1 TPEAQGRGDP
11 RPPRRRS
18 LPAAD
23 HAHPR
28 PRRRQRDRRRLPGP
42 QAPLGPGPRQRRAA
56 PLPQGAGRTGAGT
69 RRQPPVH
76 QRPPGLAAG
85 GPGRGLARRGP
96 GAVRRQQQPPAHDPP
111 GQYPPP
117 DPGGLPRPAGRRGH
131 RGPAGALCQHWHLP
145 RRTHRRRAAAGVR
158 PGLGQRPGRGG
169 ATVRRAARPGPRRA
183 GPGRLQRPGRQGL
196 PSAGIPAGPG
206 GTGGPRRRPRAP
218 APGGGQP
225 RAPRA
230 PRHPRGRRWGR
241 HRQLVG
247 WQALRPHPPRR
258 PLLRQR
264 RDSPPPGHQTVAP
277 ARRHW
282 QAGANPGPPA
292 GRPVDYPQ
300 ARRAAA
306 LRHLLGA
313 ADGER
318 RGDRRLPRPPGGRH
332 GSGTGRALGTR
343 HRPRPPAAAGGGR
356 PRRLLLRTVGKTG
369 AGDNRR
375 ALTGN
380 PATMKIIIVGAG
392 QVGGTL
398 AEHLASEAND
408 ITVVDV
414 DGNRLRELQ
423 DRLDIRTVEGMGC
436 HPDVLMRA
444 SIEDADMLVAVTS
457 SDEINMLAC
466 QVAYSLFR
474 TPTKIARVRAQ
485 SYVLPRYRDKL
496 FSADHLPVDVLIT
509 PEQVVT
515 DYIHRLVE
523 QPGSLQVLDF
533 ADGIMQLV
541 AVRAYSDGPLVGN
554 QLRPLREHMPNVD
567 CRVAAIFRR
576 DRSIVPEGDTVI
588 EAGDEVFFIAA
599 KKNIRAVMGELRQ
612 LENPY
617 RRLIIAGGGNI
628 GYRLAQI
635 GRASCRE

>member
-1 TPEAQGRGDP
+1 
-11 RPPRRRS
+11 
-18 LPAAD
+18 
-23 HAHPR
+23 
-28 PRRRQRDRRRLPGP
+28 
-42 QAPLGPGPRQRRAA
+42 
-56 PLPQGAGRTGAGT
+56 
-69 RRQPPVH
+69 
-76 QRPPGLAAG
+76 
-85 GPGRGLARRGP
+85 
-96 GAVRRQQQPPAHDPP
+96 
-111 GQYPPP
+111 
-117 DPGGLPRPAGRRGH
+117 
-131 RGPAGALCQHWHLP
+131 
-145 RRTHRRRAAAGVR
+145 
-158 PGLGQRPGRGG
+158 
-169 ATVRRAARPGPRRA
+169 
-183 GPGRLQRPGRQGL
+183 
-196 PSAGIPAGPG
+196 
-206 GTGGPRRRPRAP
+206 
-218 APGGGQP
+218 
-225 RAPRA
+225 
-230 PRHPRGRRWGR
+230 
-241 HRQLVG
+241 
-247 WQALRPHPPRR
+247 
-258 PLLRQR
+258 
-264 RDSPPPGHQTVAP
+264 
-277 ARRHW
+277 
-282 QAGANPGPPA
+282 
-292 GRPVDYPQ
+292 
-300 ARRAAA
+300 
-306 LRHLLGA
+306 
-313 ADGER
+313 
-318 RGDRRLPRPPGGRH
+318 
-332 GSGTGRALGTR
+332 
-343 HRPRPPAAAGGGR
+343 
-356 PRRLLLRTVGKTG
+356 
-369 AGDNRR
+369 
-375 ALTGN
+375 
-380 PATMKIIIVGAG
+380 MKIIIVGAG

-554 QLRPLREHMPNVD
+554 QLRSLREHMPNVD

-628 GYRLAQI
+628 GYRLAQALARDYNVKI
-635 GRASCRE
+635 IEFSKKRCEFLAEHLENITVLNGSATDQELLLEESIDKTDLFLALTNDDEVNIMASLLAKRLGARKVMTLIQNQVYANLMQGGEIDIAISPQQATTSLLLTHVRKSGAVNVHSLRRGAAEALEIIVHGDAKSSKVVGRRIEEIKSPPGATLAALERNGEVIIAHRDTVIESGDHVIVFVVDKKRVKDIEKLFQVGFTFF